1 VNAMLAPTRATIDE
15 HALRAFGAAL
25 RGQLISPVDPDYS
38 QARKVWN
45 GMIDRR
51 PALIVRCAGAGDVLA
66 AVGFAR
72 TTGLPVAVRG
82 GGHSAAGNGVCE
94 GGLVVDLS
102 RMKGLRV
109 DPIARA
115 ARAEPGLTWSE
126 FDAETQAFGLATTG
140 GGVST
145 TGVAGLTLGGGLGWL
160 MRKHGLTCDNLLAA
174 DVVTADGRLLHVSRT
189 EHPDLFWGLRGGG
202 GNFGVVTSF
211 EYRLHPVDV
220 VLAGTVTFPFA
231 EAADVVRFFREF
243 TADAPDELTC
253 YLNLAGDPEL
263 GAVVAIDVCYAGPT
277 EEGEAALRPLRQLR
291 SPLSDNIAP
300 RRYRDFNATD
310 PATVFPHGAR
320 NYWKSSFMRDL
331 SDDAIETLIR
341 RLQVAPSLD
350 TCCLVVEQMG
360 GAINRVAPDATAF
373 PHRDV
378 VHNLVIVATGFAAAE
393 DDRHIAW
400 VRETWAA
407 MRPFTRDAVYLNYL
421 GEEEMGRVGSAYGAS
436 TYARLAALKRAYDP
450 DNLFRVNHNVPPA
463 ERDDA

>member
-1 VNAMLAPTRATIDE
+1 
-15 HALRAFGAAL
+15 
-25 RGQLISPVDPDYS
+25 
-38 QARKVWN
+38 
-45 GMIDRR
+45 
-51 PALIVRCAGAGDVLA
+51 
-66 AVGFAR
+66 
-72 TTGLPVAVRG
+72 
-82 GGHSAAGNGVCE
+82 
-94 GGLVVDLS
+94 
-102 RMKGLRV
+102 
-109 DPIARA
+109 
-115 ARAEPGLTWSE
+115 
-126 FDAETQAFGLATTG
+126 
-140 GGVST
+140 
-145 TGVAGLTLGGGLGWL
+145 
-160 MRKHGLTCDNLLAA
+160 
-174 DVVTADGRLLHVSRT
+174 
-189 EHPDLFWGLRGGG
+189 
-202 GNFGVVTSF
+202 
-211 EYRLHPVDV
+211 
-220 VLAGTVTFPFA
+220 
-231 EAADVVRFFREF
+231 
-243 TADAPDELTC
+243 
-253 YLNLAGDPEL
+253 
-263 GAVVAIDVCYAGPT
+263 
-277 EEGEAALRPLRQLR
+277 LRPLRQLR

-378 VHNLVIVATGFAAAE
+378 VHNLVIIATGFAAAE